1 MPTQTTPAPAPQ
13 TLPARLEITAEQVAT
28 FQADGFVVVDHII
41 DSGLAAEVA
50 ERYEDLFAGK
60 FETGL
65 LPDEWNWKA
74 GRDPEDRT
82 RQICNA
88 WKSDR
93 LIASVVLD
101 AAIGRACARLGGW
114 EGTRLSQDNV
124 LWKPPGA
131 KALGYHQDSS
141 YELWAD
147 PPDWVSCWIALDDT
161 TAEGGTVEYVRGSHL
176 WPRWG
181 MIEQFHAPEN
191 YRKELDEAARDAGVA
206 EPEIVKIVVPR
217 GGGVFHAGW
226 TWHGSGINH
235 GTSPRRSLVAHC
247 MPSHTRFHPTVTGA
261 IYSRYKRFDDL
272 TMDESFFPITWHH
285 GASRSGFIDSYLA
298 GQRGW
303 AGHAE
308 TPGSTEAPGTTGPP
322 ESTGTPTDPTE
333 TGAA

>member
-1 MPTQTTPAPAPQ
+1 MPATTTVA
-13 TLPARLEITAEQVAT
+13 ITEEKIAT
-28 FQADGFVVVDHII
+28 FRADGFVVVDQII
-41 DSGLAAEVA
+41 DPRIAAEVA
-50 ERYEDLFAGK
+50 DRYSDLFAGT

-65 LPDEWNWKA
+65 LPDEWNWKP

-101 AAIGRACARLGGW
+101 PAIGRACAALGGW
-114 EGTRLSQDNV
+114 TGTRLSQDNV

-141 YELWAD
+141 YEQWAD

-176 WPRWG
+176 WPHSG
-181 MIEQFHAPEN
+181 MIEQFHAPAN

-217 GGGVFHAGW
+217 GGGVFHQGW
-226 TWHGSGINH
+226 TWHGSGINK
-235 GTSPRRSLVAHC
+235 GERPRRSLVAHC
-247 MPSHTRFHPTVTGA
+247 MSARTKFHPTITGA

-272 TMDESFFPITWHH
+272 TMDESFFPITWESE
-285 GASRSGFIDSYLA
+285 GGRSAFIDSYLA
-298 GQRGW
+298 AERGW
-303 AGHAE
+303 AGHGVAE
-308 TPGSTEAPGTTGPP
+308 SGT
-322 ESTGTPTDPTE
+322 SLNGTSPNGTSR
-333 TGAA
+333 